1 MFDYALRMDI
11 IDSNPFDKVTVPK
24 RIETID
30 DSEFENFYT
39 KEELNEFL
47 ECVKKDLDLNWYT
60 YFRILA
66 YSGAR
71 KSEILALK
79 WSDIDFDT
87 STLNINK
94 TLTRGLNN
102 KIIMQPTKTV
112 NGRRVID
119 MDSDSMKLLKQC
131 KMHQAQF
138 MLKLG
143 HNTNS
148 PDQLVFSN
156 TRNNFYSINVPN
168 ERMRNVQKRNGLKRI
183 TVHGLRHTHCSI
195 LFSMGASIKDVQ
207 ARLGHTDIQ
216 TTMNIYAHVT
226 KEEKKD
232 TADKFAKFM
241 EN

>member
-1 MFDYALRMDI
+1 MFSLVYAYRR
-11 IDSNPFDKVTVPK
+11 K
-24 RIETID
+24 
-30 DSEFENFYT
+30 
-39 KEELNEFL
+39 NECNLTQFI
-47 ECVKKDLDLNWYT
+47 

-79 WSDIDFDT
+79 WSDIDFED
-87 STLNINK
+87 STININK

-102 KIIMQPTKTV
+102 RIIMQPTKTI

-119 MDSDSMKLLKQC
+119 MDNESMMLLKQW
-131 KMHQAQF
+131 KMQQANF
-138 MLKLG
+138 MFKLG
-143 HNTNS
+143 FYTKS
-148 PDQLVFSN
+148 PDQLVFAN

-168 ERMRNVQKRNGLKRI
+168 RRMKNVQKRNGLREI

-232 TADKFAKFM
+232 TADQFAKFM
-241 EN
+241 ENNQ

>member
-1 MFDYALRMDI
+1 M
-11 IDSNPFDKVTVPK
+11 V
-24 RIETID
+24 
-30 DSEFENFYT
+30 EN
-39 KEELNEFL
+39 
-47 ECVKKDLDLNWYT
+47 LDVNGYT
-60 YFRILA
+60 YFRILS
-66 YSGAR
+66 YSGAQ

-87 STLNINK
+87 STLNISK
-94 TLTRGLNN
+94 ILTRDLNN

-119 MDSDSMKLLKQC
+119 MDYDSMKLLKLW
-131 KMHQAQF
+131 KMYQDQF

-143 HNTNS
+143 FNTNS

-168 ERMRNVQKRNGLKRI
+168 DRIRNVHKRNDLKQI
-183 TVHGLRHTHCSI
+183 TVHGLRHTHCII
-195 LFSMGASIKDVQ
+195 LFSMVASIKDVQ
-207 ARLGHTDIQ
+207 ARLRNTDIQ

-232 TADKFAKFM
+232 TADKLDRKSVV
-241 EN
+241 

>member
-1 MFDYALRMDI
+1 MTI
-11 IDSNPFDKVTVPK
+11 PK
-24 RIETID
+24 RIETIEE
-30 DSEFENFYT
+30 SEFENFYS
-39 KEELNEFL
+39 KSQLNEFL
-47 ECVKKDLDLNWYT
+47 EYVEEDLNENWYT

-79 WSDIDFDT
+79 WIDIDFEENT
-87 STLNINK
+87 ININK

-102 KIIMQPTKTV
+102 RIIVQPTKTV

-119 MDSDSMKLLKQC
+119 MDNESMKLLKQW
-131 KMHQAQF
+131 KMQQAQF
-138 MLKLG
+138 MFKLG
-143 HNTNS
+143 FNTKS
-148 PDQLVFSN
+148 SDQLVFSN

-168 ERMRNVQKRNGLKRI
+168 RRMKNVQKRNGLREI

-232 TADKFAKFM
+232 TADNFAKFM
-241 EN
+241 NK

>member
-1 MFDYALRMDI
+1 M
-11 IDSNPFDKVTVPK
+11 
-24 RIETID
+24 
-30 DSEFENFYT
+30 
-39 KEELNEFL
+39 
-47 ECVKKDLDLNWYT
+47 
-60 YFRILA
+60 
-66 YSGAR
+66 
-71 KSEILALK
+71 
-79 WSDIDFDT
+79 
-87 STLNINK
+87 
-94 TLTRGLNN
+94 
-102 KIIMQPTKTV
+102 
-112 NGRRVID
+112 
-119 MDSDSMKLLKQC
+119 MKLLKQWR
-131 KMHQAQF
+131 MYQAQF

-143 HNTNS
+143 FNTNS

-168 ERMRNVQKRNGLKRI
+168 DRMRNVQKRNGLKRI

-207 ARLGHTDIQ
+207 APLGHTDIQ